1 LNLKK
6 RAAVNISITILYQAV
21 SLLIGLIIPKYYTET
36 FGSVY
41 NGLNQTVTQIMTFMS
56 VLFYGISAACV
67 QAMFKPISEGDR
79 KKVSAIFNY
88 TKHQYRKMG
97 IIFIVFLLPVT
108 AVVPFIIK
116 DDLPIYIMVSFIVLR
131 GVAAAVEHIFTTKFN
146 VLFYAQNYNFVLYI
160 VNISMLLFNTALH
173 LVAIFDLKNIIA
185 YQCVALI
192 GALLRMTV
200 LSILTKK
207 FFPQLNRNEDCSEV
221 EVKQRKDVI
230 ISEVAGLVIDS
241 TDMLLLSSFCGLVY
255 TSIYS
260 VYNFVVVGLGSVISS
275 VREGVFSG
283 MGRTFYSNF
292 ERFKQTFDKFETI
305 YFALVF
311 YLYSIAILVYKP
323 FIEVYTAKMDADY
336 KSNIYPLVFIFMKL
350 VVNLRIPSIIQTNIA
365 GHFKQVKGYAVTEAI
380 INLALSLALVRKFN
394 IIGVAIGTLIGG
406 MYRTPLLINY
416 ANKNILKVKNS
427 VMIKKV
433 LIFSIPFVI
442 SAVASFLL
450 ELPADSFIVWF
461 EYAVISAVCVSAA
474 FMLVF
479 LIFYRPL
486 VNAVFSNAKKL
497 IFRKKKKQI

>member
-1 LNLKK
+1 MNLKK
-6 RAAVNISITILYQAV
+6 RAALNISITILYQAV

-41 NGLNQTVTQIMTFMS
+41 NGLNQTVTQIMTFLN
-56 VLFYGISAACV
+56 VLFYGISAASI
-67 QAMFKPISEGDR
+67 QAMFKPISEGDN

-97 IIFIVFLLPVT
+97 LIFIVFLLPVT
-108 AVVPFIIK
+108 VIVPFIIK
-116 DDLPIYIMVSFIVLR
+116 DDLPIYIIVAFIILR

-160 VNISMLLFNTALH
+160 VNIGMLLFNTALH

-192 GALLRMTV
+192 GALLRMVV
-200 LSILTKK
+200 LSLLMKK
-207 FFPQLNRNEDCSEV
+207 FFPQVTRNEDCSQIDI
-221 EVKQRKDVI
+221 KQRKDVI
-230 ISEVAGLVIDS
+230 VSEVAGLVIDS

-292 ERFKQTFDKFETI
+292 ERFKTTFDKFETI
-305 YFALVF
+305 YFGLVF

-336 KSNIYPLVFIFMKL
+336 KSAIYPLIFILMKL
-350 VVNLRIPSIIQTNIA
+350 VVNLRIPSIITTNIA
-365 GHFKQVKGYAVTEAI
+365 GHFKQVKMYAVTEAI
-380 INLALSLALVRKFN
+380 INLAISLALVWKLN
-394 IIGVAIGTLIGG
+394 IIGVAIGTLVGAA
-406 MYRTPLLINY
+406 YRTPLLVNY
-416 ANKNILKVKNS
+416 ANKNILKIRNTNI
-427 VMIKKV
+427 IKKV
-433 LIFSIPFVI
+433 AVFAIPFTVCT
-442 SAVASFLL
+442 VVSFIL
-450 ELPADSFIVWF
+450 ELHADSFLKWF
-461 EYAVISAVCVSAA
+461 EISVIAAVCVSAA
-474 FMLVF
+474 FMLIF
-479 LIFYRPL
+479 LIFYRKL
-486 VNAVFSNAKKL
+486 VNAAFANFKKL
-497 IFRKKKKQI
+497 IKRKAN